1 MKELD
6 TITIQRAVRGE
17 KVAFKALYDHY
28 SPFLWRVLVK
38 MASGDQILAQE
49 LLQES
54 FVKIHSSLKT
64 FRSLSA
70 FSTWAYRITYNI
82 AIATFA
88 KKKRFSSWVTFDDSI
103 QGNSKTDKYEDRE
116 ILQKILKG
124 ISPEDRFLLIAKELD
139 GLSYDEL
146 ADITNQSAGALR
158 TKLHRLK
165 EELRER
171 SEKILSGGITHA

>member
-6 TITIQRAVRGE
+6 TITIQRAIRGD
-17 KVAFKALYDHY
+17 KGAFKSLYNHY
-28 SPFLWRVLVK
+28 SPFLWRILFK
-38 MASGDQILAQE
+38 MCSGDQAEAQE

-54 FVKIHSSLKT
+54 FVKVHSSLKS
-64 FRSLSA
+64 FKSMSA
-70 FSTWAYRITYNI
+70 FSTWIYRITYNI
-82 AIATFA
+82 AINTFSR
-88 KKKRFSSWVTFDDSI
+88 KKGHSFISFDDTV
-103 QGNSKTDKYEDRE
+103 QGNSKTDQYEDSE

-146 ADITNQSAGALR
+146 AEITKQTPGALR

-165 EELRER
+165 EELRGQ
-171 SEKILSGGITHA
+171 SEKILTGGLAHA